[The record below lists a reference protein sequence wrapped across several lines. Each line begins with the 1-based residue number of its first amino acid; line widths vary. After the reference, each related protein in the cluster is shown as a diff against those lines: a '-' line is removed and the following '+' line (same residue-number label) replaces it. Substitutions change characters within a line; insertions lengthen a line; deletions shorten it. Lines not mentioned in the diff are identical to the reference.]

1 MNVYN
6 IAIAFHGVWFSL
18 FDGDRFKFKDYTKI
32 IIKPAQYSKFLK
44 LLNSGKTSVVKYL
57 AGLAGTKV
65 IRINN
70 HEHTDLQ
77 EYVGSYCVGENDKLA
92 FKEGKALLTW

>member
-1 MNVYN
+1 MFGLVSLTLIDSKLK
-6 IAIAFHGVWFSL
+6 IALRKLSSL
-18 FDGDRFKFKDYTKI
+18 SDLQIFTI
-32 IIKPAQYSKFLK
+32 LK
-44 LLNSGKTSVVKYL
+44 LLYSGKTSVVKYL

-92 FKEGKALLTW
+92 FKEGSLQCC